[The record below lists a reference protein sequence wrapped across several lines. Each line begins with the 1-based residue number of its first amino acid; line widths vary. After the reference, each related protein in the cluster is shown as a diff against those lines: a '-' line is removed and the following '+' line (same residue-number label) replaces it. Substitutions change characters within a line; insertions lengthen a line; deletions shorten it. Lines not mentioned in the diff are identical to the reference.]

1 MNMYNPFQ
9 WTDEVVARM
18 KTMVIDGQS
27 GSVIARE
34 LGTTRSAV
42 LGKMFRL
49 NMKTAPKTS
58 ASLVG
63 KINKRTFNSTNL
75 AAKKATRALDPL
87 FEAPKP
93 AITTKEY
100 EADCLRLLIHECG
113 VMQCR
118 FEIDSPA
125 QGGEYRFCGKETDE
139 GQSWC
144 PHHRKLVFQPRSE
157 TLRAKAKAEHIA
169 RRVA

>member
-1 MNMYNPFQ
+1 MNIHNPFQ
-9 WTDEVVARM
+9 WSDEAVARM
-18 KTMVIDGQS
+18 TSMALDGQS

-49 NMKTAPKTS
+49 NMKTASKTS

-63 KINKRTFNSTNL
+63 KITKHTFNSTNL
-75 AAKKATRALDPL
+75 AVKKASRALDPM

-100 EADCLRLLIHECG
+100 EADCLRLSILKCG
-113 VMQCR
+113 ARQCR
-118 FEIDSPA
+118 YEVDSPA
-125 QGGEYRFCGKETDE
+125 QGGEYRFCGRETTD

-144 PHHRKLVFQPRSE
+144 AHHHARVYQPRQN
-157 TLRAKAKAEHIA
+157 I
-169 RRVA
+169 RRVAV